1 MKFRATTMSAFK
13 ATDALIL
20 PLFEE
25 GLAQVRD
32 LPRGVQSAYERAA
45 RDDAVKL
52 AYHRTVQTLDRSAIG
67 RIVVVNAGKRAEF
80 NLERARRVAS
90 AGVRALWDLK
100 VRSIAIAF
108 DSGLDDRTAVRA
120 AIEGVHFAMFRPESL
135 RTQERLRHLPPIAS
149 AQVVVGDPKSVAA
162 EVDHADIVGQAV
174 NLVRRLSN
182 TPANQMTPRILAD
195 EATALAKDAKVKS
208 EVLDE
213 KQAARLGMAS
223 FLSVSHGSHEPPR
236 LIVLRYQGRGGAG
249 YDLAVVGKGIT
260 FDSGGISLKDPDGM
274 HLMKGDMTGG
284 AVAIAT
290 VWALAR
296 SGAKVNALGV
306 VPATENLP
314 GGAAT
319 KPGDVVTS
327 MGGKTIEVINT
338 DAEGRLVLVDGVTYA
353 LRQGAKRVVTVA
365 TLTGAIVVALGDH
378 LTGVFGKPDDFVGD
392 VIGASKRAGEK
403 MWPMPI
409 TPEHRLQIQ
418 SDIADIKNTGGRPGG
433 ACTAAAFIEAHVE
446 DGRPWAHL
454 DIAGTFW
461 AESDTVHA
469 PKGPQGPA
477 VRTLVELAE
486 TLAGG
491 PA

>member
-1 MKFRATTMSAFK
+1 MRFRATTMSGLK
-13 ATDALIL
+13 ATDALVL

-25 GLAQVRD
+25 GLAQIRG
-32 LPRGVQSAYERAA
+32 LPRGVQSAYERVAK
-45 RDDAVKL
+45 DDAVKL
-52 AYHRTVQTLDRSAIG
+52 AYHRMVQTLERGGIN
-67 RIVVVNAGKRAEF
+67 RLVVVNAGKRADF
-80 NLERARRVAS
+80 NIERARRVAS
-90 AGVRALWDLK
+90 AGVRALWDLS
-100 VRSIAIAF
+100 VRSVAIAF

-120 AIEGVHFAMFRPESL
+120 ATEGVHFAMFRPESL
-135 RTQERLRHLPPIAS
+135 RTQARLRHLPPLAS
-149 AQVVVGDPKSVAA
+149 VQIVVGDSKSLAA
-162 EVDHADIVGQAV
+162 EVDRADIVGQAV
-174 NLVRRLSN
+174 NVVRRLSN
-182 TPANQMTPRILAD
+182 TPANQLTPRVLAD
-195 EATALAKDAKVKS
+195 EAMALGKEAKVKV

-213 KQAARLGMAS
+213 KQAERLGMQS

-236 LIVLRYQGRGGAG
+236 FIVLRYHGRGGSG
-249 YDLAVVGKGIT
+249 YELAVVGKGIT
-260 FDSGGISLKDPDGM
+260 FDSGGISLKDPEGM

-290 VWALAR
+290 VWALAKA
-296 SGAKVNALGV
+296 GAKVNALGV

-353 LRQGAKRVVTVA
+353 LQQGARRVVTVA
-365 TLTGAIVVALGDH
+365 TLTGAIVVALGNH

-433 ACTAAAFIEAHVE
+433 ACTAAAFIEAHVQ

-461 AESDTVHA
+461 AEEETLHS

-477 VRTLVELAE
+477 VRTLFELAE
-486 TLAGG
+486 SLADG
-491 PA
+491 AA

>member
-1 MKFRATTMSAFK
+1 MRFRATTLAGLK
-13 ATDALIL
+13 ATDALIV
-20 PLFEE
+20 PLFEDAT
-25 GLAQVRD
+25 AQIRG
-32 LPRGVQSAYERAA
+32 LPRNVQAAYDAIVK
-45 RDDAVKL
+45 DDAVRL
-52 AYHRTVQTLDRSAIG
+52 PYHHRAQALERGDVG
-67 RIVVVNAGKRAEF
+67 RLVVVNAGKRQDF
-80 NLERARRVAS
+80 GVERARRVAS
-90 AGVRALWDLK
+90 AGIRALWDTK
-100 VRSIAIAF
+100 VRSVAVAF

-120 AIEGVHFAMFRPESL
+120 GIEGASYAMFRPEAL
-135 RTQERLRHLPPIAS
+135 RTQERLRHLPPLATVS
-149 AQVVVGDPKSVAA
+149 VVVADPKAVAA
-162 EVDHADIVGQAV
+162 EVERADIVGQAV

-195 EATALAKDAKVKS
+195 EAAALANDAKLKA

-213 KQAARLGMAS
+213 KQAARLGMNS
-223 FLSVSHGSHEPPR
+223 FLSVSRGSHEPPR
-236 LIVLRYQGRGGAG
+236 FIVLRHDGRDGTG

-260 FDSGGISLKDPDGM
+260 FDSGGISLKDPEGM

-284 AVAIAT
+284 AVALAT

-296 SGAKVNALGV
+296 AGAKLNVLGI

-314 GGAAT
+314 GGGAT

-353 LRQGAKRVVTVA
+353 LRQGARRVVTVA
-365 TLTGAIVVALGDH
+365 TLTGSIVVALGNH
-378 LTGVFGKPDDFVGD
+378 LTGVFGKPEDFVGD
-392 VIGASKRAGEK
+392 VISASKRAGEK

-433 ACTAAAFIEAHVE
+433 ACTAAAFIEAHVD
-446 DGRPWAHL
+446 DGKLWAHL

-461 AESDTVHA
+461 AENDTAYA

-477 VRTLVELAE
+477 VPTLVALAE
-486 TLAGG
+486 SLAG
-491 PA
+491 

>member
-1 MKFRATTMSAFK
+1 MATLK
-13 ATDALIL
+13 ATDALIV
-20 PLFEE
+20 PLFED
-25 GLAQVRD
+25 GQAQIKG
-32 LPRGVQSAYERAA
+32 LPRGVQNAYERAA
-45 RDDAVKL
+45 QDDAVKL
-52 AYHRTVQTLDRSAIG
+52 AYHRSVQVLERGGIG
-67 RIVVVNAGKRAEF
+67 RLVVVNAGKRKDF
-80 NLERARRVAS
+80 GIERARRMAS
-90 AGVRALWDLK
+90 AGVRALWDTK
-100 VRSIAIAF
+100 VRSIAVAY

-120 AIEGVHFAMFRPESL
+120 AVEGVQFALFRPESL
-135 RTQERLRHLPPIAS
+135 RTDERLRYLPPIAAVS
-149 AQVVVGDPKSVAA
+149 VVVTDPKAA
-162 EVDHADIVGQAV
+162 EPEVERADVVGQAV
-174 NLVRRLSN
+174 NHVRRLSN
-182 TPANQMTPRILAD
+182 APANQLTPRVLAD
-195 EATALAKDAKVKS
+195 EATALAKDAKIKI

-213 KQAARLGMAS
+213 RQAARLGMGS

-236 LIVLRYQGRGGAG
+236 FIVLRYQGRAGTG

-260 FDSGGISLKDPDGM
+260 FDSGGISLKDPEGM

-296 SGAKVNALGV
+296 SKATVNALGI

-319 KPGDVVTS
+319 KPGDVFTS

-353 LRQGAKRVVTVA
+353 LRQGAERVVTVA
-365 TLTGAIVVALGDH
+365 TLTGAIVVALGNQ
-378 LTGVFGKPDDFVGD
+378 LTGVFGKPEDFVGD
-392 VIGASKRAGEK
+392 VIAASKRAGEK

-409 TPEHRLQIQ
+409 VPEHRDQIR
-418 SDIADIKNTGGRPGG
+418 SDIADLKNSGGRPGG

-461 AESDTVHA
+461 AEHDSAYA
-469 PKGPQGPA
+469 PKGPQGPG
-477 VRTLVELAE
+477 VRTLLELAQS
-486 TLAGG
+486 LSG
-491 PA
+491 